1 MINPKFLAW
10 PVLLLT
16 LAPLPMSV
24 GCSSEQKTQTEI
36 EELRKENMK
45 RVESFR
51 RHGPRSSNGN

>member
-1 MINPKFLAW
+1 MIKPKLLARL
-10 PVLLLT
+10 VLLLT
-16 LAPLPMSV
+16 LAPLPVSV
-24 GCSSEQKTQTEI
+24 GCSSEQKTQAEV